1 MKKSN
6 IVSID
11 LRSFFGS
18 LLEQWICV
26 VIFAV
31 ITAVLMAGV
40 MSVKYNREAL
50 DEAEMYRE
58 LSLMSYDE
66 KLDTLPELDRVRV
79 SLALMQKNLIEQ
91 QEAYYAGSIVNKMLE
106 EGSLPVLHMR
116 WIVSDNDNVQAIN
129 TAYGIALTDT
139 ETASAVRPALA
150 ASYADT
156 EDVYIS
162 ELITYKSSDALD
174 IYVVLPQGS
183 KTEDLSKALKDRVAA
198 VQAQIES
205 EFGKHKM
212 TFVSEEET
220 TLVDDERIAAKT
232 ENDITYKDL
241 KESYTALLLEFDY
254 TENVVFDSIV
264 APDESRTVYNDPGIR
279 LSPKMLAAGFA
290 VGIIVYVFIYL
301 VYIVLSSKVH
311 DASVIS
317 ETLGVINF
325 GIISKYTHKGF
336 ASVIHNKAVYKMLRK
351 KSLGDKAV
359 ESAAGSAVSVIKRES
374 CSKVLFVNP
383 GMKAGYSEEVK
394 SFVSKINKASGV
406 EVKAVD
412 KVADRKALEGY
423 DSVILGICAG
433 STGYSEVIDIAER
446 FGSCGKKMLGGVY
459 FD

>member
-40 MSVKYNREAL
+40 MSVKSNREAQ
-50 DEAEMYRE
+50 DEAEMYSE

-91 QEAYYAGSIVNKMLE
+91 QEAYYSGSIVNKMLE

-116 WIVSDNDNVQAIN
+116 WIVSDNDNIQAIN

-156 EDVYIS
+156 EDVYVS

-174 IYVVLPQGS
+174 VYVVLPEGS
-183 KTEDLSKALKDRVAA
+183 KTDTLSNALKDRVAA

-279 LSPKMLAAGFA
+279 LSPKMLAAGFV

-311 DASVIS
+311 DSSVIAD
-317 ETLGVINF
+317 TLDIRPL
-325 GIISKYTHKGF
+325 GIISKYSYKGIGALF
-336 ASVIHNKAVYKMLRK
+336 CSRFVYRFLRK
-351 KSLGDKAV
+351 SSIDGKSIDTVADV
-359 ESAAGSAVSVIKRES
+359 VVSACGKDDSR
-374 CSKVLFVNP
+374 KVLFVRP
-383 GMKAGYSEEVK
+383 GIRKEFLEDADK
-394 SFVSKINKASGV
+394 CISKVN
-406 EVKAVD
+406 
-412 KVADRKALEGY
+412 KVAEIEANSVDDISKEKELEGY
-423 DSVILGICAG
+423 DAVILCISAG
-433 STGYSEVIDIAER
+433 ASDYSDLINIVNLCD
-446 FGSCGKKMLGGVY
+446 SCGKKMVGGVW

>member
-40 MSVKYNREAL
+40 MSVKSNREAQ
-50 DEAEMYRE
+50 DEAEMYSE

-91 QEAYYAGSIVNKMLE
+91 QEAYYSGSIVNKMLE

-116 WIVSDNDNVQAIN
+116 WIVSDNDNIQAIN

-156 EDVYIS
+156 EDVYVS

-174 IYVVLPQGS
+174 VYVVLPEGS
-183 KTEDLSKALKDRVAA
+183 KTDTLSNALKDRVAA

-359 ESAAGSAVSVIKRES
+359 ESAADSAVSVIKREN
-374 CSKVLFVNP
+374 CSKVLFVKP
-383 GMKAGYSEEVK
+383 GMKADYSEEVK
-394 SFVSKINKASGV
+394 NLVAKISKASGV

-412 KVADRKALEGY
+412 KVADEKTLDGFDA
-423 DSVILGICAG
+423 VVLGVCSD
-433 STGYSEVIDIAER
+433 STGYSELSHIAEL
-446 FGSCGKKMLGGVY
+446 CCKKVLGGVY

>member
-40 MSVKYNREAL
+40 MSVKSNREAQ

-91 QEAYYAGSIVNKMLE
+91 QEAYYSGSIVNKMLE

-116 WIVSDNDNVQAIN
+116 WIVSDNDNVQTIN

-150 ASYADT
+150 SEYADT

-174 IYVVLPQGS
+174 VYVVLPEGS
-183 KTEDLSKALKDRVAA
+183 KTDVLSNALKDRVDA

-264 APDESRTVYNDPGIR
+264 APDESRTVYNDPGLR

-290 VGIIVYVFIYL
+290 VGIIVYVFFYL
-301 VYIVLSSKVH
+301 VYIVFSTKVH
-311 DASVIS
+311 DSSVIS
-317 ETLGVINF
+317 ETLDVKPLGV
-325 GIISKYTHKGF
+325 ISKYSSQGLSALF
-336 ASVIHNKAVYKMLRK
+336 CSRFVYRFLRK
-351 KSLGDKAV
+351 ESIDGKSIDQVADAV
-359 ESAAGSAVSVIKRES
+359 ISLCKKSEAH
-374 CSKVLFVNP
+374 KVLFVRP
-383 GMKAGYSEEVK
+383 GMRKEFTEDADK
-394 SFVSKINKASGV
+394 LAAKVSKASGIAS
-406 EVKAVD
+406 ESVD
-412 KVADRKALEGY
+412 SISKEKDLEGV
-423 DSVILGICAG
+423 DAVILCVSAG
-433 STGYSEVIDIAER
+433 ATGYSDLISIAEM
-446 FGSCGKKMLGGVY
+446 CGKKLVGGVW

>member
-40 MSVKYNREAL
+40 MSVKSNREAQ

-174 IYVVLPQGS
+174 VYVVLPQGS
-183 KTEDLSKALKDRVAA
+183 KTEDLSKALKDRVDA

-279 LSPKMLAAGFA
+279 LSPKMLAAGF
-290 VGIIVYVFIYL
+290 VLGIIVYVFIYL
-301 VYIVLSSKVH
+301 VYIVFSSKVH
-311 DASVIS
+311 DSSVIAETLDVKPLGVISKYSSKGLGALFCSKFVYRLLRKGSIDGKSIDRVSDAVIS
-317 ETLGVINF
+317 EC
-325 GIISKYTHKGF
+325 
-336 ASVIHNKAVYKMLRK
+336 K
-351 KSLGDKAV
+351 KSEAH
-359 ESAAGSAVSVIKRES
+359 
-374 CSKVLFVNP
+374 KVLFIRP
-383 GMKAGYSEEVK
+383 GMRKEFTEDADKLADKV
-394 SFVSKINKASGV
+394 NKASGIESKSV
-406 EVKAVD
+406 NSISKEKDLDGFDA
-412 KVADRKALEGY
+412 
-423 DSVILGICAG
+423 VILCVSAG
-433 STGYSEVIDIAER
+433 SAGYSDLISTAEI
-446 FGSCGKKMLGGVY
+446 CGKKIIGGVY

>member
-40 MSVKYNREAL
+40 MSVKSNREAQ

-156 EDVYIS
+156 EDVYVS

-174 IYVVLPQGS
+174 VYVVLPQGS
-183 KTEDLSKALKDRVAA
+183 KTDTLSNALKDRVAA

-232 ENDITYKDL
+232 ENDITYKEL

-301 VYIVLSSKVH
+301 VYIVFSSKVH
-311 DASVIS
+311 DSSVIAETLDVKPLGVISKYSYKGLAALFCSKFVYRLLRKGSIDGKSIDRVSDAVIS
-317 ETLGVINF
+317 EC
-325 GIISKYTHKGF
+325 
-336 ASVIHNKAVYKMLRK
+336 K
-351 KSLGDKAV
+351 KSEAH
-359 ESAAGSAVSVIKRES
+359 
-374 CSKVLFVNP
+374 KVLFIRP
-383 GMKAGYSEEVK
+383 GMRKEFTEDADKLADKV
-394 SFVSKINKASGV
+394 NKASGIESKSV
-406 EVKAVD
+406 NIISKEKDLDGFDA
-412 KVADRKALEGY
+412 
-423 DSVILGICAG
+423 VILCVSAG
-433 STGYSEVIDIAER
+433 ATGYSDLIRIVEI
-446 FGSCGKKMLGGVY
+446 CGKRIKGGIY